1 MWHGIH
7 CNRDDDC
14 CFSFGYSNKEEI
26 DGHKPIGRYGNG
38 FKSGSMRLGR
48 DALVLTRQVDT
59 MSVGLLSQ
67 TYLKSVNAETV
78 LIPIVSFSTKTKK
91 LLEENS
97 VAAQENLRVILQWS
111 VFSTSD
117 DLVNSLS
124 TVNSSFKGEKIFF
137 F

>member
-1 MWHGIH
+1 
-7 CNRDDDC
+7 
-14 CFSFGYSNKEEI
+14 
-26 DGHKPIGRYGNG
+26 
-38 FKSGSMRLGR
+38 MRLGR

-91 LLEENS
+91 LLDENS
-97 VAAQENLRVILQWS
+97 AAAQENLRVILQWS